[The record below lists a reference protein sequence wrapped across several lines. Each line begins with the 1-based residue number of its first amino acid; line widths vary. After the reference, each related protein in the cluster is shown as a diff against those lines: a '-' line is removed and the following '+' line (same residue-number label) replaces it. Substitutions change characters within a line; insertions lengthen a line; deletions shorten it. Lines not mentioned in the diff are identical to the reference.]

1 MSIVD
6 ELRSLDTNDPG
17 RWPLPI
23 RAGAIALAF
32 AAVTAFGVYM
42 LVYKQE
48 IPLLERAEQEERDLR
63 TQFEDRQR
71 KAANFDAY
79 RTQLAEIERDFGA
92 MLRQLPGKT
101 EVPSLLVDISQ
112 TGLGAGLEEQQFT
125 PAGEIH
131 KDFYAELPI
140 RLRYTGSYHELGNF
154 VSGIA
159 ALPRIVTLHDITIRP
174 VSATV
179 PDELVLDVTAKT
191 YRYLDEEAT
200 EGLWRRVA
208 YSRRAGWSWRLSPQP
223 RARAAAQTRTCRR
236 TSTTSRLGPV
246 AASSPCRPSSR
257 HRSSPTNQACAARL
271 SCRTSH
277 NGVSATIRMPSKA
290 RIAIGRANSWSS
302 SRSTH

>member
-6 ELRSLDTNDPG
+6 ELRSLDTSDPG

-23 RAGAIALAF
+23 RVGAIGLAF
-32 AAVTAFGVYM
+32 AAVAALGIYM
-42 LVYKQE
+42 LVIKE
-48 IPLLERAEQEERDLR
+48 EMPLLELAERDEVDLR

-79 RTQLAEIERDFGA
+79 RAQLAEIERDFGA

-112 TGLGAGLEEQQFT
+112 TGLGAGLEEVQFT
-125 PAGEIH
+125 PQTEIQ

-174 VSATV
+174 QSNDS
-179 PDELVLDVTAKT
+179 PDELTLDVTAKT
-191 YRYLDEEAT
+191 YRYLDEEAA
-200 EGLWRRVA
+200 EG
-208 YSRRAGWSWRLSPQP
+208 
-223 RARAAAQTRTCRR
+223 
-236 TSTTSRLGPV
+236 
-246 AASSPCRPSSR
+246 
-257 HRSSPTNQACAARL
+257 
-271 SCRTSH
+271 
-277 NGVSATIRMPSKA
+277 
-290 RIAIGRANSWSS
+290 
-302 SRSTH
+302 

>member
-6 ELRSLDTNDPG
+6 ELKTLDTSDPG

-32 AAVTAFGVYM
+32 AGVAALGIYM
-42 LVYKQE
+42 FVIKAEMPGLRAA
-48 IPLLERAEQEERDLR
+48 ERDEVDLR

-79 RTQLAEIERDFGA
+79 RSQLADIERDFGA

-174 VSATV
+174 VNPSN
-179 PDELVLDVTAKT
+179 PDELTLDMTAKT

-200 EGLWRRVA
+200 EG
-208 YSRRAGWSWRLSPQP
+208 
-223 RARAAAQTRTCRR
+223 
-236 TSTTSRLGPV
+236 
-246 AASSPCRPSSR
+246 
-257 HRSSPTNQACAARL
+257 
-271 SCRTSH
+271 
-277 NGVSATIRMPSKA
+277 
-290 RIAIGRANSWSS
+290 
-302 SRSTH
+302 